1 MNRQEIITLAESLG
15 LLYPEP
21 KSSSDYNSPA
31 HMRLISKLEKF
42 AEESERKV
50 LQVQESLYDSAYLA
64 GVNLG
69 FDLGC
74 TNDSEG
80 KQKVFDSRE
89 GYLKA
94 LKNQIS

>member
-42 AEESERKV
+42 AEECYDQGSE
-50 LQVQESLYDSAYLA
+50 D
-64 GVNLG
+64 
-69 FDLGC
+69 
-74 TNDSEG
+74 
-80 KQKVFDSRE
+80 
-89 GYLKA
+89 GYKEA
-94 LKNQIS
+94 IEKERG

>member
-42 AEESERKV
+42 AEAIENKIVEEQEDAVESALRDLINLSKEN
-50 LQVQESLYDSAYLA
+50 QVS
-64 GVNLG
+64 
-69 FDLGC
+69 
-74 TNDSEG
+74 
-80 KQKVFDSRE
+80 
-89 GYLKA
+89 
-94 LKNQIS
+94 